1 MFLGLLASFYSSFL
15 SLSNSFLVSET
26 HIVAGVRIQW
36 LIKCTTQREMCGRGH
51 THTCACVRTHT
62 IQRFSL
68 SLGFL
73 STCLLL
79 LLFDFVLSIEFWFVC
94 FAFLSFVY
102 IFKKSNLRG

>member
-1 MFLGLLASFYSSFL
+1 MVNKMHNTERDVWTWAHSHLCVCA
-15 SLSNSFLVSET
+15 
-26 HIVAGVRIQW
+26 
-36 LIKCTTQREMCGRGH
+36 H
-51 THTCACVRTHT
+51 THDSAFFV
-62 IQRFSL
+62 

-102 IFKKSNLRG
+102 IFKKI